1 MEDFIVMNSAKHPE
15 LLNYMG
21 FAEMLDIQDIKGRE
35 PLYEEHM
42 SFEDM
47 VIGIKEGK
55 YFKGM
60 LMIDRV
66 NPEEAK
72 VKVEGFKDD
81 VLIMGL
87 KN

>member
-1 MEDFIVMNSAKHPE
+1 
-15 LLNYMG
+15 
-21 FAEMLDIQDIKGRE
+21 
-35 PLYEEHM
+35 M